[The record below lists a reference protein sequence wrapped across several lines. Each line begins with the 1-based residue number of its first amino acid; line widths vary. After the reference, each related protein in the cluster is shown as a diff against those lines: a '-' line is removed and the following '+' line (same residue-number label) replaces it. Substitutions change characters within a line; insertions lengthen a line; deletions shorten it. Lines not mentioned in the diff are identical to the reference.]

1 MRDSRYDILFEPVT
15 IGPVTARNRFY
26 AAPHATGH
34 SRLQPNGSIAMRET
48 KAKGGW
54 GVVAT
59 QLSEIDPSSSLS
71 NLPVDTFWDAQD
83 VRSQSKLVERLHSHG
98 ALAAI
103 ELGHSGLRSRNLSTG
118 VPVMAPSGL
127 PVLKPEF
134 PGQSKTMS
142 LSDIAAVRKSHRA
155 AALRAKEAGFDIVYV
170 YASHDA
176 SLLTNFLSRR
186 TNFRT
191 DEYGGALE
199 NRARLLREVIE
210 DTKDAV
216 GDRCAVAVRLAVHEF
231 YADHPL
237 TEQNEGRDL
246 MGMLAE
252 LPDLWD
258 VNVSGWSRDSSSS
271 RFEDEGFQEQYTG
284 WVKSLTSKPV
294 VGIGRY
300 TSPDRMAS
308 LVRKG
313 VYDLIAAARPSIADP
328 YLPKKIDEGRIDDI
342 RECIG
347 CNVCVATD
355 AYSVQ
360 IKCTQN
366 PTISEEWRRGW
377 DPETVPAAP
386 SPGTVLVVGAGPAGL
401 ESALT
406 LGRAGHTVILAD
418 RRPVLGGR
426 VADESRLSGLAAWGR
441 VRDYR
446 VYQLQQMAN
455 VDIYPGSDLGAEDVI
470 EFNADHIVIA
480 TGSTWRR
487 DGVGST
493 RFTSIPGLDG
503 IATFTP
509 GDIFRGAALPN
520 DILIY
525 DDEHNY
531 MGGVLAEH
539 LAKAGHKVTLVTPLP
554 VISAWTNYTLEQPRI
569 VERLHGLGVEMRPR
583 ERMAEVTNGSV
594 RLVAAD
600 MDAETA
606 IRTPDGIVL
615 VTARE
620 ADDGLYQA
628 LLAAG
633 CDETKLHLAGDC
645 LAPGTIQAA
654 TFSGHKVAREID
666 GDALA
671 IGIYRRDA
679 PIVFETER

>member
-1 MRDSRYDILFEPVT
+1 MRDSRYDILFEPVK

-118 VPVMAPSGL
+118 MPVLAPSGL
-127 PVLKPEF
+127 PILKPEF
-134 PGQSKTMS
+134 PAQSKAMS
-142 LSDIAAVRKSHRA
+142 LSDITEVRKSYRA

-186 TNFRT
+186 TNFRA
-191 DEYGGALE
+191 DEYGGTLE

-216 GDRCAVAVRLAVHEF
+216 GGTCAVAVRLAVHEF

-246 MGMLAE
+246 IGMLAE

-258 VNVSGWSRDSSSS
+258 VNISGWARDSSSS
-271 RFEDEGFQEQYTG
+271 RFEEEGFQEQYTG
-284 WVKSLTSKPV
+284 WVKSLTTKPV

-328 YLPKKIDEGRIDDI
+328 YLPKKIEEGRIDDI

-377 DPETVPAAP
+377 DPETMPAAP
-386 SPGTVLVVGAGPAGL
+386 TPGTALVVGAGPAGL

-418 RRPVLGGR
+418 RRSVLGGR

-455 VDIYPGSDLGAEDVI
+455 VEIYLGSDLGAADVM
-470 EFNADHIVIA
+470 EFNADHVVIA
-480 TGSTWRR
+480 TGSAWRR

-493 RFTSIPGLDG
+493 RFSPIPGLDG
-503 IATFTP
+503 ITTFTP
-509 GDIFRGAALPN
+509 TDIFQGAPLPN

-539 LAKAGHKVTLVTPLP
+539 LARAGHKVTLVTPLP

-583 ERMAEVTNGSV
+583 ERVAEVTNGSV

-600 MDAETA
+600 IDAQTGV
-606 IRTPDGIVL
+606 RTPDAILL

-620 ADDGLYQA
+620 AEDGLYRA

-633 CDETKLHLAGDC
+633 CDEAKLHLAGDC
-645 LAPGTIQAA
+645 LAPGTVQAA

-671 IGIYRRDA
+671 LGIYRRDA
-679 PIVFETER
+679 PIVFEADL

>member
-1 MRDSRYDILFEPVT
+1 MRDSRYDILFEPLK

-34 SRLQPNGSIAMRET
+34 SPLQPNGSIAMRET

-71 NLPVDTFWDAQD
+71 NLPVDTFWDPQD
-83 VRSQSKLVERLHSHG
+83 IRIQSKLVERLHLHG

-118 VPVMAPSGL
+118 MPVMAPSGL
-127 PVLKPEF
+127 PILKPEV
-134 PGQSKTMS
+134 PVQSKAMS
-142 LSDIAAVRKSHRA
+142 LSDIKAFRKSHRD
-155 AALRAKEAGFDIVYV
+155 AALRAKEAGYDIVYV

-176 SLLTNFLSRR
+176 SLLTNFLSPR
-186 TNFRT
+186 TNFRS
-191 DEYGGALE
+191 DEYGGSLE
-199 NRARLLREVIE
+199 NRARLLREIIE

-216 GDRCAVAVRLAVHEF
+216 GDTCAVAVRLAVHEF
-231 YADHPL
+231 YAEHPL
-237 TEQNEGRDL
+237 TEQNEGREL
-246 MGMLAE
+246 IEMLAE

-271 RFEDEGFQEQYTG
+271 RFEEEGFQEQFTG

-313 VYDLIAAARPSIADP
+313 TYDMIAAARPSIADP
-328 YLPKKIDEGRIDDI
+328 YLPKKIEEGRVDDI

-347 CNVCVATD
+347 CNVCVAFD
-355 AYSVQ
+355 AYSIQ

-366 PTISEEWRRGW
+366 PTMSEEWRRGW
-377 DPETVPAAP
+377 DPETVPAAK
-386 SPGTVLVVGAGPAGL
+386 SPGKALVIGAGPAGL

-406 LGRAGHTVILAD
+406 LGRAGHNVILAD
-418 RRPVLGGR
+418 RRTVLGGR

-446 VYQLQQMAN
+446 VFQLQQMAN
-455 VDIYPGSDLGAEDVI
+455 VEIYLGSDMRAEDVM
-470 EFNADHIVIA
+470 EFDADHIVVA
-480 TGSTWRR
+480 TGAAWRR

-493 RFTSIPGLDG
+493 RFTPIPGLG
-503 IATFTP
+503 EIAVFTP
-509 GDIFRGAALPN
+509 DDIYAGQALPH
-520 DILIY
+520 DVMIY

-554 VISAWTNYTLEQPRI
+554 IISAWTNYTLEQPR
-569 VERLHGLGVEMRPR
+569 VVARLYGLGVEMRPR
-583 ERMAEVTNGSV
+583 ERLAEVSNGTV

-600 MDAETA
+600 TDAETA
-606 IRTPDGIVL
+606 SRKPDALLL

-620 ADDGLYQA
+620 ANDALYNA
-628 LLAAG
+628 LLEAG
-633 CDETKLHLAGDC
+633 CDEAKLHTAGDC

-671 IGIYRRDA
+671 IGIYKREA
-679 PIVFETER
+679 PVVFEAV